1 MFSKDADK
9 CVKCKS
15 KLNWLLYLALQLVPL
30 TFFYLLVIVFNFSA
44 TKPPLTAYIFYCQL
58 FTQIPDTIPFIK
70 NLFKHNTNQ
79 SWFLYVTWTVC
90 DIWNLD
96 VLRYVIPPFCLDENL
111 GAIESVFLELIGV
124 LYSIVLIM
132 VTFVVIEMHAS
143 NFRLI
148 VWLWKPFHKCFVRF
162 RRTWDPRSS
171 VLHAFITFL
180 LLSSFKTALV
190 TYKLTY
196 GIRVYSFHRSRF
208 RCSLL
213 SNQVLYIDP
222 TIGLTEKTFRVPIIA
237 MTVLFLILPPLLLMF
252 YPTRLF
258 RKITQSVCTV
268 LVG

>member
-1 MFSKDADK
+1 M
-9 CVKCKS
+9 
-15 KLNWLLYLALQLVPL
+15 
-30 TFFYLLVIVFNFSA
+30 
-44 TKPPLTAYIFYCQL
+44 
-58 FTQIPDTIPFIK
+58 
-70 NLFKHNTNQ
+70 
-79 SWFLYVTWTVC
+79 
-90 DIWNLD
+90 
-96 VLRYVIPPFCLDENL
+96 
-111 GAIESVFLELIGV
+111 

-132 VTFVVIEMHAS
+132 VTFVTIDMHAS

-222 TIGLTEKTFRVPIIA
+222 TIDLTEKTFRVPIIA